1 MENHSTVSS
10 KQPSDVTTRFNI
22 RKPPRN
28 TKVQYISPEEAMA
41 LESGAQKNLSSTGK
55 SNLSSPGKSN
65 LSCRPTVNRIFASK
79 TEASRCTTIPPK
91 LSAKHNPH
99 EGPPGFTNLLSTRSL
114 PNTLLDKKLSAS
126 KDTEKCVVPK
136 QRNRQDSPSVISLSA
151 KKARTTNVN
160 AEEKNKEPPRRTYAN
175 KDTSAGMTVHLE
187 KSLSSNAELTSPTN
201 VRCKV
206 QALDHA
212 SGQSVEHLPTV
223 SSDKEP
229 PRRPYANKDTSSGM
243 TVHLEKSPKSNVE
256 LGSPTNVRCKAQA
269 SEHASGQLVEYLPT
283 VSSDKEPPRRPY
295 VNKVTSAGMTVH
307 LEKIPKSNAE
317 LGRPTN
323 VRCKSQAV
331 ENLEHASVQSVE
343 HLPTVS
349 SGVGVCVDA
358 QIENFGSDG
367 KTPLRVALDL
377 DKYLLNHPAE
387 IPTWKGRI
395 NITHTEDILH
405 CRSFDGIQA
414 HPPCK
419 VHRKVYDL
427 SKQLPGALQVELL
440 PRLSFWLNL
449 FEDGAPGALDIG
461 LYFLSP
467 KGSEQNLTSLVG
479 FLDEH
484 DMLLRSEID
493 GVELLFISS
502 RHLPK
507 DSQTASFSTSDMG
520 SSIVHMLISEKSLGF
535 TAGINRT
542 FFLWGL
548 FRSAEK
554 AIIAGSAEKAI
565 IAESAEIAI
574 IAESAEKA
582 IIAESAEIVIIAE
595 SAEKA
600 IIAESAEKAM
610 ILESGEESGE
620 DMDMDIDMSGGHEVG
635 IIDKVIA
642 KPAEKPEEEPTVVK
656 VIPFEKDCRDGA
668 SPLPTSVTSYLEK
681 QLDFEGDLERCLDRF
696 IMLN

>member
-1 MENHSTVSS
+1 PTTHHYILSIFNPLALHLNKNKVTTHKTLLDLPIPLFTSDPPPNYPHMDKPCEICGASGYAECILVCHRCKITREHMYGSLSLIVAVSCIHLSEAHMFVIAHYIVRRCSITHCLVGKCFSS

-269 SEHASGQLVEYLPT
+269 SEHAS
-283 VSSDKEPPRRPY
+283 
-295 VNKVTSAGMTVH
+295 
-307 LEKIPKSNAE
+307 
-317 LGRPTN
+317 
-323 VRCKSQAV
+323 
-331 ENLEHASVQSVE
+331 
-343 HLPTVS
+343 
-349 SGVGVCVDA
+349 
-358 QIENFGSDG
+358 
-367 KTPLRVALDL
+367 
-377 DKYLLNHPAE
+377 
-387 IPTWKGRI
+387 
-395 NITHTEDILH
+395 
-405 CRSFDGIQA
+405 
-414 HPPCK
+414 
-419 VHRKVYDL
+419 
-427 SKQLPGALQVELL
+427 
-440 PRLSFWLNL
+440 
-449 FEDGAPGALDIG
+449 
-461 LYFLSP
+461 
-467 KGSEQNLTSLVG
+467 
-479 FLDEH
+479 
-484 DMLLRSEID
+484 
-493 GVELLFISS
+493 
-502 RHLPK
+502 
-507 DSQTASFSTSDMG
+507 
-520 SSIVHMLISEKSLGF
+520 
-535 TAGINRT
+535 
-542 FFLWGL
+542 
-548 FRSAEK
+548 
-554 AIIAGSAEKAI
+554 
-565 IAESAEIAI
+565 
-574 IAESAEKA
+574 
-582 IIAESAEIVIIAE
+582 
-595 SAEKA
+595 
-600 IIAESAEKAM
+600 
-610 ILESGEESGE
+610 
-620 DMDMDIDMSGGHEVG
+620 
-635 IIDKVIA
+635 
-642 KPAEKPEEEPTVVK
+642 
-656 VIPFEKDCRDGA
+656 
-668 SPLPTSVTSYLEK
+668 
-681 QLDFEGDLERCLDRF
+681 
-696 IMLN
+696 